1 MNPEAVK
8 LEHEIRLMLLA
19 HPELAEDEILRA
31 NMLEGETDLHK
42 ALSTFV
48 RLIGEAQGNIDGLAA
63 YVTTL
68 QSRATRFERRI
79 EAIRGLIFK
88 LMTIADLKKVPLPE
102 ATISVRNGTR
112 FVVITDETKIPEEFI
127 RVRREPNKSAIKE
140 AIDQGKFVEGAELSN
155 GAPGLTIRVN

>member
-1 MNPEAVK
+1 MNIDFVRAQIE
-8 LEHEIRLMLLA
+8 LLLIA

-31 NMLEGETDLHK
+31 DMLEGQTDLHK

-88 LMTIADLKKVPLPE
+88 LLTIADLKKVPLPE
-102 ATISVRNGTR
+102 ATLSVRRVPGH
-112 FVVITDETKIPEEFI
+112 VIITDESQIDEDFF
-127 RVRREPNKSAIKE
+127 RVKREPDKKAIKE
-140 AIDQGKFVEGAELSN
+140 ALEVGINVRGAEMSN
-155 GAPGLTIRVN
+155 GGETLSIRVN

>member
-1 MNPEAVK
+1 MNIDFVRAQIE
-8 LEHEIRLMLLA
+8 LLLIA
-19 HPELAEDEILRA
+19 HPELADDEILRA
-31 NMLEGETDLHK
+31 DMLEGGTDLHK

-88 LMTIADLKKVPLPE
+88 LLTIADLKKVPLPE
-102 ATISVRNGTR
+102 ATLSVRRVPGS
-112 FVVITDETKIPEEFI
+112 VVITDETKIPDEFMRI
-127 RVRREPNKSAIKE
+127 KREPNKSAIKE
-140 AIDQGKFVEGAELSN
+140 ALQNSSFVPGAEMSN
-155 GAPGLTIRVN
+155 GGETLSIRMN

>member
-1 MNPEAVK
+1 MNIDFVRAQIE
-8 LEHEIRLMLLA
+8 LLLIA

-31 NMLEGETDLHK
+31 DMLEGQTDLHK

-88 LMTIADLKKVPLPE
+88 LLTIADLKKVPLPE
-102 ATISVRNGTR
+102 ATLSVRRVPGH
-112 FVVITDETKIPEEFI
+112 VIITDEGQLDEDFF
-127 RVRREPNKSAIKE
+127 RVKREPDKKAIKE
-140 AIDQGKFVEGAELSN
+140 ALEVGINVRGAEMSN
-155 GAPGLTIRVN
+155 GGETLSIRVN

>member
-1 MNPEAVK
+1 MNIDFVRAQIE
-8 LEHEIRLMLLA
+8 LLLIA

-31 NMLEGETDLHK
+31 DMLEGQTDLHK

-79 EAIRGLIFK
+79 EGLADF
-88 LMTIADLKKVPLPE
+88 IAEVKAGRLSP
-102 ATISVRNGTR
+102 
-112 FVVITDETKIPEEFI
+112 VVL
-127 RVRREPNKSAIKE
+127 RE
-140 AIDQGKFVEGAELSN
+140 
-155 GAPGLTIRVN
+155 